1 MIVVR
6 VEMWP
11 HGDHT
16 RARLIGCLWIDNDG
30 TGTEQIG
37 SYNVAASHTG
47 EYLRR
52 NKDVWKEGRV
62 EHFLRRLN
70 PYRLVAAALRAIGEG
85 V

>member
-11 HGDHT
+11 HGDSAK
-16 RARLIGCLWIDNDG
+16 ARLIGCLWIDDDG

-37 SYNVAASHTG
+37 SYSVAASHTG
-47 EYLRR
+47 EYLERR
-52 NKDVWKEGRV
+52 KDVWKEGRIERFV
-62 EHFLRRLN
+62 RRLN
-70 PYRLVAAALRAIGEG
+70 PYRLVAAALRAIGEE